1 MYRLGTIQLFATCS
15 WAVSKLLFRNKRE
28 PVQIDSERLTN
39 SRTFW
44 IFFFFFLRTTR
55 GARNPNLQ
63 FVMTHASHVCSQH
76 VVVCLCLFFF
86 ACFVVRYLCRSGC
99 RQNYYLTPSLPR
111 LPIYLFF
118 FLLLPTILSLTQKI
132 SARLKLVSV
141 PFSSLL
147 LDIGQQLSFF
157 YSRYFWPTSW
167 ILLYWLRA
175 HSGSRNNC

>member
-44 IFFFFFLRTTR
+44 IFFFFCGRQEEPAILISSLLRR
-55 GARNPNLQ
+55 MRRMY
-63 FVMTHASHVCSQH
+63 VASMLLFAYVS
-76 VVVCLCLFFF
+76 FFF

-111 LPIYLFF
+111 LPIYFFF